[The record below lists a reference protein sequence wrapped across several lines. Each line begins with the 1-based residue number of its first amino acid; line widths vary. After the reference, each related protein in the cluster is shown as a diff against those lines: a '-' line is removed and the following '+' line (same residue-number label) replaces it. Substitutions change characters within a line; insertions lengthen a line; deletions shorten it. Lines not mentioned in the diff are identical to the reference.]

1 MSTRQVHHESRLTFL
16 IVWPAARFVLN
27 FQQCNAVQ
35 RSATPL
41 WSLRQFHN
49 IDPFAQ
55 SPQAQTAVYAVRS
68 IENNQFHRRNSDPPH
83 LFDDWFLIEPL

>member
-35 RSATPL
+35 RRYGLCDSFITL
-41 WSLRQFHN
+41 TRLLKVRRRRL
-49 IDPFAQ
+49 Q
-55 SPQAQTAVYAVRS
+55 SM
-68 IENNQFHRRNSDPPH
+68 
-83 LFDDWFLIEPL
+83 LFGASRIINFIAEIQIHHTCSMTGS